1 MSEAYVPLTEAN
13 NPATR
18 QIDEL
23 SAAEIVALINAEDQ
37 KVALAVAAVAP
48 AIAELAEQTAQ
59 RMRQGGRL
67 IYCGA
72 GTSGRLGVLD
82 AAECPPT
89 YNTPPELVIG
99 LIAGGNPALTRA
111 VEAVEDDPAQGA
123 TDLATVQVGPL
134 DVVVGLAASG
144 RTPYVIG
151 AVQAARAHGALTA
164 AVTCSH
170 PSPLSAAVDL
180 VIAPLVG
187 PEVVAGST
195 RMKAG
200 SAQKLV
206 LNTLTTTIMIR
217 LGKTFGNLMVDL
229 QPLNAKLRRRAVA
242 IVADAT
248 GLPLAE
254 AQAVLEQAG
263 DAKTAIVMIL
273 ANVDD
278 QEARRRLHTSNGHV
292 RAAISRN

>member
-1 MSEAYVPLTEAN
+1 MSATYVPLTEAN

-18 QIDEL
+18 AIDSL
-23 SAAEIVALINAEDQ
+23 SAAEIVSLINAEDQ
-37 KVALAVAAVAP
+37 KVALAVGAVAG

-59 RMRQGGRL
+59 RMRNGGRL

-89 YNTPPELVIG
+89 YNTPPELVVG
-99 LIAGGNPALTRA
+99 LIAGGNPALTHA
-111 VEAVEDDPAQGA
+111 VEAVEDNPANGA
-123 TDLATVQVGPL
+123 ADIAAANVRSS

-151 AVQAARAHGALTA
+151 AVAEARKRGALTA
-164 AVTCSH
+164 AITCSH
-170 PSPLSAAVDL
+170 PSPLSDAVDL

-200 SAQKLV
+200 TAQKLV

-248 GLPLAE
+248 GLTPTE
-254 AQAVLEQAG
+254 AQDVLERAG
-263 DAKTAIVMIL
+263 DVKTAIVMVL
-273 ANVDD
+273 AAVDAD
-278 QEARRRLHTSNGHV
+278 AARKRLETSGGHV
-292 RAAISRN
+292 RAALSG